1 MISADLVAQTRSQ
14 KVKEIASNLGF
25 EDCRIADAQTLDV
38 EAGRLEKWLEEG
50 RHGSMNYMENYF
62 DLRVDPRKLVPGAK
76 SVVVLTQNYFPSEEL
91 PQSTLKISKYAYG
104 RDYHKVIRKK
114 MKRLLSELTDHIGE
128 VNGRGFVDS
137 APVLE
142 KAWAQRSGIGWV
154 GKHSNIL
161 SRDRGSFNFLAVLVL
176 DVQLHPDDPVK
187 DHCGTCTACVD
198 ACPTDAIHEPY
209 KVDGSKCISYF
220 TIELKDAMIP
230 TEFEGKFNDWV
241 FGCDI
246 CQDVCPWNKFSVRHQ
261 EPAFMPKQE
270 LIRADR
276 SQWNQLELET
286 FDSLYAGSAVKRA
299 GFDGLLRNIRF
310 LASSKDGN
318 DGED

>member
-1 MISADLVAQTRSQ
+1 MVSADLVAQTRSL
-14 KVKEIASNLGF
+14 KIKEIASNLGF
-25 EDCRIADAQTLDV
+25 DDCRIAEAKTLDL
-38 EAGRLEKWLEEG
+38 EATRLENWLKEG
-50 RHGSMNYMENYF
+50 RHGSMDYMENYF
-62 DLRVDPRKLVPGAK
+62 DLRIDPSKMVPGAK
-76 SVVVLTQNYFPSEEL
+76 SVVVLTQNYYPEAEL
-91 PQSTLKISKYAYG
+91 PQNAFKISKYAYG

-114 MKRLLSELTDHIGE
+114 MKHLLAELTEQIGE
-128 VNGRGFVDS
+128 VHGRGFVDS

-161 SRDRGSFNFLAVLVL
+161 SRSRGSFNFLAVLVL

-187 DHCGTCTACVD
+187 DHCGTCTACID

-230 TEFEGKFNDWV
+230 SEFVGKFDDWV

-246 CQDVCPWNKFSVRHQ
+246 CQDVCPWNKFSTPHK
-261 EPAFMPKQE
+261 EPAFEPKQE
-270 LIRADR
+270 LVQSDR
-276 SQWNQLELET
+276 SAWNHLELET
-286 FDSLYAGSAVKRA
+286 FDSLFIGSAVKRT

-310 LASSKDGN
+310 VANSKEGN
-318 DGED
+318 GGEY

>member
-198 ACPTDAIHEPY
+198 ECPTDAIHEPY

-246 CQDVCPWNKFSVRHQ
+246 CQDVCPWNKFSVPHQ

-270 LIRADR
+270 LIQADR

-286 FDSLYAGSAVKRA
+286 FDSLFAGSAVKRA

>member
-246 CQDVCPWNKFSVRHQ
+246 CQDVCPWNKFSVPHQ

-270 LIRADR
+270 LIQADR

-286 FDSLYAGSAVKRA
+286 FDSLFAGSAVKRA